1 MNEEDIEEILGY
13 NYWPVVDLAWIPNKS
28 HPPAFIAKLYKNVT
42 RGKRK
47 GWRLIKTRSFKT
59 PLEAWD
65 YLKETLA
72 DTLKFVL

>member
-1 MNEEDIEEILGY
+1 MECGMYEDDIEEILGY
-13 NYWPVVDLAWIPNKS
+13 NYWPCVDMNGE
-28 HPPAFIAKLYKNVT
+28 HFTAKLYKKNT

-65 YLKETLA
+65 YLRETLREI
-72 DTLKFVL
+72 LKFVL